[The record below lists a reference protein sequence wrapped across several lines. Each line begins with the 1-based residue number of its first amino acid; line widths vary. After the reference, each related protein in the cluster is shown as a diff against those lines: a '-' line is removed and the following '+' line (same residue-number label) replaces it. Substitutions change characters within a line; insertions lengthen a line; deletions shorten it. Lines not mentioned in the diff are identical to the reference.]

1 MHHGALLQQVVKGS
15 YMRTQKAPPSRGIL
29 AVMASCM
36 ALQMTGYAVFIP
48 LFALRFDSFGAGVR
62 ALGTS
67 DMAFALT
74 YACAAP
80 VTGMLADRF
89 GRRPLILFSVAGHVL
104 TFAGY
109 LVSTAAWQLIL
120 LRGLAGIF
128 AAGSLPVVTSIVGDL
143 APEDRRGR
151 WIGIV
156 QGGAAIGYIAGP
168 LLGGVLND
176 RFGFAAPSAVA
187 IAMAV
192 AALLLALLKIPETY
206 TPPVAAGPAHSA
218 WAHVW
223 ADVPVRSTVLMVLLI
238 TFGVMF
244 TFAFVQPQLMFYAYD
259 DLGWTSTRLG
269 FVMSAYAVAF
279 MVCAFALGQ
288 LSDRLGRKPVLVL
301 GLVLYSA
308 QFLGLLVFRDAAWI
322 MVSFIIA
329 GLGNALYEP
338 TTGAIVLDITPP
350 EHTAGMLG
358 VRNTAGSIGSMLGPG
373 LVVLLAPILGARA
386 GFLIVTLLMA
396 LLVLAAALALR
407 LPQRAGLAGRSQPIA
422 VDPLGIERQG

>member
-1 MHHGALLQQVVKGS
+1 MTDDAHKSH
-15 YMRTQKAPPSRGIL
+15 GIL
-29 AVMASCM
+29 AAMAVCM

-80 VTGMLADRF
+80 VIGMLADRF

-104 TFAGY
+104 AFTGY
-109 LVSTAAWQLIL
+109 LVSATAWQLIL
-120 LRGLAGIF
+120 LRGLTGIF

-168 LLGGVLND
+168 LLGGLLHD
-176 RFGFAAPSAVA
+176 RFGFVAPSAVA
-187 IAMAV
+187 IAMGA

-206 TPPVAAGPAHSA
+206 TPPVAGGPAHSA

-223 ADVPVRSTVLMVLLI
+223 GTVSVRSTVLMVLLI

-259 DLGWTSTRLG
+259 DLGWTSSRLG
-269 FVMSAYAVAF
+269 LIMSAYAVAF
-279 MVCAFALGQ
+279 VACAFALGQ
-288 LSDRLGRKPVLVL
+288 LSDRVGRKPVLLL

-308 QFLGLLVFRDAAWI
+308 QFLGLLIFRDAIWI

-358 VRNTAGSIGSMLGPG
+358 VRNTAGSLGSMLGPG
-373 LVVLLAPILGARA
+373 LVVLLAPILSARA
-386 GFLIVTLLMA
+386 GFLIVTVLMA
-396 LLVLAAALALR
+396 LLVLAAGLALR
-407 LPQRAGLAGRSQPIA
+407 PPQRAGPAGQSQPVA
-422 VDPLGIERQG
+422 VDPHGAKRRG